1 MKRVF
6 DIVVSLAGPVLLFPL
21 VLFVAVVIKADSPGP
36 ISLPHNG
43 HPNALPNREYADKL
57 DSFLRAEILKK

>member
-36 ISLPHNG
+36 IFFRQERMGRGFRL
-43 HPNALPNREYADKL
+43 
-57 DSFLRAEILKK
+57 F